1 MEEKYTSVCFKHK
14 HSTSAF
20 RSSSVE
26 NRLANLEKK
35 MCDFALERH
44 NHGPQEII
52 ELRAKLLQHSEHVDA
67 NIARVRN
74 EMSAGQLATQ
84 HELSDMKVTLYLHK
98 SQLRG
103 LNMFDVIMSGLAGGI
118 KNLIRYKVKA
128 TNVNLQH
135 SYYLANGK
143 ILIKFSS
150 MYAANYDYDDTK
162 LHFLSPIRAL
172 LIFSNKI
179 NVTLVTTQQPKL
191 AIRLELVNI
200 RG

>member
-1 MEEKYTSVCFKHK
+1 
-14 HSTSAF
+14 
-20 RSSSVE
+20 
-26 NRLANLEKK
+26 

-84 HELSDMKVTLYLHK
+84 HELSDMKVTL
-98 SQLRG
+98 
-103 LNMFDVIMSGLAGGI
+103 
-118 KNLIRYKVKA
+118 
-128 TNVNLQH
+128 
-135 SYYLANGK
+135 
-143 ILIKFSS
+143 
-150 MYAANYDYDDTK
+150 AANYDYDDTK

-191 AIRLELVNI
+191 AIRLELANI
-200 RG
+200 RGNTNPQNFADGEKELSLPSSRVDLPIN